1 MTRIKKFFHLTAAD
15 QVLFVQSTIVIVF
28 STLGLRIFP
37 WLRLQN
43 MLLNRA
49 RQQSR
54 RVSSNRPSV
63 NQIKW
68 AVGAAGHSIP
78 KASCLPQA
86 LTSQYLLVRN
96 GYPADLQIG
105 VARDKDGKLE
115 AHAWVVSENQTV
127 LGEVRELDRFI
138 PLSNGDRQ
146 AMEHYGRS
154 L

>member
-1 MTRIKKFFHLTAAD
+1 MTRIKKFLRLSTAD
-15 QVLFVQSTIVIVF
+15 KTLFIQSTIVVAF
-28 STLGLRIFP
+28 CTLGLRIFP

-43 MLLNRA
+43 MLLRMA
-49 RQQSR
+49 RKQSR
-54 RVSSNRPSV
+54 RLHSKRPAL

-68 AVGAAGHSIP
+68 AVSAAGHSIP
-78 KASCLPQA
+78 KATCLPQA

-105 VARDKDGKLE
+105 VARDRDGKLK

-138 PLSNGDRQ
+138 PLSNGEIQ
-146 AMEHYGRS
+146 AMENYGRS

>member
-1 MTRIKKFFHLTAAD
+1 MIQIKKFFHLSAAD
-15 QVLFVQSTIVIVF
+15 KALFIQSTIVVAF
-28 STLGLRIFP
+28 STLGLRILP

-43 MLLNRA
+43 MLLRMA
-49 RQQSR
+49 RNQSN
-54 RVSSNRPSV
+54 RVSSNCPSV

-68 AVGAAGHSIP
+68 AVSAAGHSVP
-78 KASCLPQA
+78 KATCLPQA
-86 LTSQYLLVRN
+86 LASQYLLVKY

-138 PLSNGDRQ
+138 PLSNGDIQ
-146 AMEHYGRS
+146 AMENYGRS